1 MMYQKKENNHQ
12 NSRKQIKK
20 SHHMKATGNADD
32 REVLEGHMPSVT
44 TKQRC
49 VKSML
54 LQLQNKCAGITTYLS
69 GVRIK

>member
-1 MMYQKKENNHQ
+1 
-12 NSRKQIKK
+12 
-20 SHHMKATGNADD
+20 MKATGNADD